1 MLRGD
6 FKFPRSFWRRGDEI
20 CREEK
25 KGLFGEELQTVAKGI
40 MEGLAKQQSRMREIK

>member
-25 KGLFGEELQTVAKGI
+25 KGLFGEELQKSPKALWRGWRSNIV
-40 MEGLAKQQSRMREIK
+40 E